1 MRIIKKKKNQKV
13 YDSAKNLSFWD
24 KVDTKTHFLMADI
37 LNRKLPLADCR
48 DKKVFNPN
56 DDADYRTIS
65 AEVENDYGADLPNQE
80 KVSEEIAY
88 EYLFLVVKSLLSELS
103 QFNCHQAKYFNQL
116 F

>member
-1 MRIIKKKKNQKV
+1 
-13 YDSAKNLSFWD
+13 
-24 KVDTKTHFLMADI
+24 
-37 LNRKLPLADCR
+37 LANCR

-56 DDADYRTIS
+56 DDADYRTIW
-65 AEVENDYGADLPNQE
+65 AEVENDYRADLPKKE

-103 QFNCHQAKYFNQL
+103 QFNCHKDEYLKKL